1 MIAGDLSL
9 KQPVPLSRWLWARV
23 LLIGVLFAIALM
35 LICAYQTVQEPVR
48 LVAGQV
54 SPRTIL
60 APGRVTFAS
69 EVQTQD
75 ARAKAEAAVPEVYTL
90 PDANIARD
98 QVNTATH
105 VFDFVDSV
113 RQDPYSKTDQKLA
126 WLQSIPNLT
135 LPTVT
140 LSRTLTLDESA
151 FQRVVSE
158 TLYVLEVSMRDEIH
172 PSDVSAEYA
181 KLPSRVSLTLSA
193 AQADLVTQWGRAFI
207 VPNSFPDQAKT
218 NEQRALARSR
228 VGTVYRTI
236 EQGEAILREGEIVTP
251 LAIEALEAEG
261 LMRARLELSDYVAP
275 ALYALLLIVL
285 LCAFFARLR
294 PSIFAYP
301 RTLLL
306 VVFLVLV
313 FAVGARLI
321 GGDHTLLAYLF
332 PIGAAGM
339 LLAVL
344 VDSQVALGA
353 VFIIALLFAFFS
365 RNPFEMAVYALSGG
379 TIASVSLGRI
389 ERLQSFLW
397 SGVYVAA
404 VNAAVVAI
412 FRAVVH
418 ETDLNAVAQL
428 LLLAVGNGALSGLIA
443 LGSLF
448 VLGKLF
454 GITTSMELLDLARP
468 THPLLQKLLLDAPG
482 TYHHSLIVSQLAEQ
496 AAQRIGADALL
507 VRVAAYY
514 HDVGKTSE
522 PQSFVENQLDGVNI
536 HDTLDP
542 KASALRVIEHVA
554 RGVALAKKYGVPA
567 RLREFIPQHHG
578 TTLAA
583 YFYRN
588 AVKER
593 GDAAVDEK
601 EYRYPGP
608 KPQSREAAILMLSD
622 GVEATTRA
630 ERPTTPEEI
639 RAIIDRIVNERMRDG
654 QLDEADLTL
663 RDIDQIREAFFGVL
677 QGLFH
682 PRVKYPE
689 APENIRPHVIEL
701 PNVRRSESRG
711 R

>member
-9 KQPVPLSRWLWARV
+9 KQQVPLSHWQWARV
-23 LLIGVLFAIALM
+23 VLIGVLFALALM
-35 LICAYQTVQEPVR
+35 LICAFQTAPEPVR
-48 LVAGQV
+48 LVPGQV

-60 APGRVTFAS
+60 APERVTYAS
-69 EVQTQD
+69 DVQTED
-75 ARAKAEAAVPEVYTL
+75 ARAKAEAAVPEVYTA

-98 QVNTATH
+98 QVNRATQ

-113 RQDPYSKTDQKLA
+113 RQDPYSKAALKLI
-126 WLQSIPNLT
+126 WLQSIPNLA

-140 LSRTLTLDESA
+140 LSRTLALDSSS
-151 FQRVVSE
+151 FDRIVSE

-172 PSDVSAEYA
+172 PSDVSAEYT

-193 AQADLVTQWGRAFI
+193 AQADLVTQWGKAFI
-207 VPNSFPDQAKT
+207 IPNSFPDEAKT
-218 NEQRALARSR
+218 NEQRALVRSR

-236 EQGEAILREGEIVTP
+236 VQGEAILREGEIVTP
-251 LAIEALEAEG
+251 LSIEALEAEG
-261 LMRARLELSDYVAP
+261 LMRARLGLSDYIAP
-275 ALYALLLIVL
+275 ALFALLLVVL
-285 LCAFFARLR
+285 LAAFLARLR
-294 PSIFAYP
+294 PAIFAYP
-301 RTLLL
+301 RTMLL
-306 VVFLVLV
+306 VVFLILS
-313 FAVGARLI
+313 FAVGARLL

-344 VDSQVALGA
+344 VDNEVALSA
-353 VFIIALLFAFFS
+353 VFVITLLFAFFS
-365 RNPFEMAVYALSGG
+365 RNPFEMAVYAFAGG
-379 TIASVSLGRI
+379 TIASIALGRI

-412 FRAVVH
+412 FRVVAH
-418 ETDLNAVAQL
+418 ETNLDAFAQL
-428 LLLAVGNGALSGLIA
+428 LVVAAANGALSGLIA

-454 GITTSMELLDLARP
+454 GITTSIELLDLARP

-514 HDVGKTSE
+514 HDVGKTNE

-542 KASALRVIEHVA
+542 KASAQRVMDHVV

-583 YFYRN
+583 YFYRM

-593 GDAAVDEK
+593 GDSVDEK

-639 RAIIDRIVNERMRDG
+639 RILIDRIITERMRDG
-654 QLDEADLTL
+654 QLDESDLTL

-682 PRVKYPE
+682 PRVKYPD
-689 APENIRPHVIEL
+689 APESIHPNVIEM
-701 PNVRRSESRG
+701 PRARKSERRG

>member
-9 KQPVPLSRWLWARV
+9 KQQVPLSRWQWARV
-23 LLIGVLFAIALM
+23 LLIGALFALALA
-35 LICAYQTVQEPVR
+35 LICAFQTAQEPVR

-60 APGRVTFAS
+60 APARVTYAS
-69 EVQTQD
+69 QVQTD
-75 ARAKAEAAVPEVYTL
+75 EARAKAEAAVQDVYTQ

-98 QVNTATH
+98 RVNAASR
-105 VFDFVDSV
+105 VFDFVDTV
-113 RQDPYSKTDQKLA
+113 RQDPYSKADRKLE
-126 WLQSIPNLT
+126 WLQSIPNLA
-135 LPTVT
+135 LPTPT
-140 LSRTLTLDESA
+140 LSRTLALDENA

-158 TLYVLEVSMRDEIH
+158 TLYVLEVTMRDEIH
-172 PSDVSAEYA
+172 PGDLAAEYA
-181 KLPSRVSLTLSA
+181 KLPSRVSLTLPA
-193 AQADLVTQWGRAFI
+193 DQADLVTQWAKAFI

-251 LAIEALEAEG
+251 LAIEALEEEG
-261 LMRARLELSDYVAP
+261 LMRPRLGLSDYVGP
-275 ALYALLLIVL
+275 ALFAILLVTL
-285 LCAFFARLR
+285 LAAFLARLC
-294 PSIFAYP
+294 PSIFRYP

-306 VVFLVLV
+306 VAFLILV
-313 FAVGARLI
+313 FAAAARAM

-344 VDSQVALGA
+344 VDNQVALGA
-353 VFIIALLFAFFS
+353 VIIIALVFAFFS
-365 RNPFEMAVYALSGG
+365 RNAFEMAVYALAGG
-379 TIASVSLGRI
+379 TLAAVSLGRI

-404 VNAAVVAI
+404 VNAAVAAI
-412 FRAVVH
+412 FRVVAH
-418 ETDLNAVAQL
+418 ETNFDAVAPI

-454 GITTSMELLDLARP
+454 GITTSLELLDLARP

-514 HDVGKTSE
+514 HDVGKTSD
-522 PQSFVENQLDGVNI
+522 PPSFVENQLDGVNI

-542 KASALRVIEHVA
+542 KASAARVMDHVA
-554 RGVALAKKYGVPA
+554 RGIALAKKYGVPA

-583 YFYRN
+583 YFYRS
-588 AVKER
+588 AVKEL
-593 GDAAVDEK
+593 GEAAVDEK
-601 EYRYPGP
+601 DFRYPGP

-630 ERPTTPEEI
+630 ERPSSPEEI
-639 RAIIDRIVNERMRDG
+639 RAIIDRIINERMRDG
-654 QLDEADLTL
+654 QLDESDLTL

-689 APENIRPHVIEL
+689 APESTRANVIEL
-701 PNVRRSESRG
+701 PSARRSETRG